1 MILGP
6 KQDLDTFLALHGD
19 LPIDS
24 GACEI
29 LRTPAG
35 AWSQLSPGSAS
46 RRSEG
51 LVSPP

>member
-6 KQDLDTFLALHGD
+6 EQGLDTFLALHGD
-19 LPIDS
+19 LRIDS

-29 LRTPAG
+29 LGTPAG
-35 AWSQLSPGSAS
+35 AWSQLSPGSAP
-46 RRSEG
+46 RRPEG